1 MLRPQGHNYLV
12 TLLRAS
18 KETLLFSAST
28 VLLLAGGLA
37 WLLAAQTPTDVLW
50 YAGNLLGL
58 GFSVVWTVSA
68 IRRHQL
74 SVDVIA
80 VLALAGAIV
89 VNEPFA
95 GAMITVML
103 ASGQLLEAR
112 AAARARRELSL
123 LVERAPRAARRRF
136 EGGVVHGDLLLVGTG
151 EIVPVDGRLRSS

>member
-1 MLRPQGHNYLV
+1 MTRV
-12 TLLRAS
+12 TRLRAS
-18 KETLLFSAST
+18 KETLLFSVST
-28 VLLLAGGLA
+28 VLLVAGGVT
-37 WLLAAQTPTDVLW
+37 WLMGADTPTRVLW
-50 YAGNLLGL
+50 IAGNVLGL
-58 GFSVVWTVSA
+58 GFSIFWTISA
-68 IRRHQL
+68 IRRGQL

-112 AAARARRELSL
+112 AAVRARRELSL